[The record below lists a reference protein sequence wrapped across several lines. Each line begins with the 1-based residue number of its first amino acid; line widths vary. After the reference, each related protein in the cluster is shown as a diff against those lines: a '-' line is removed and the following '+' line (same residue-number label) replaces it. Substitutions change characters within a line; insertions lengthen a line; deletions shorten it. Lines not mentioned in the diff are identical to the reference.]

1 MMCRIPFQACWQ
13 PFNVTIPRN
22 IARKGAAM
30 SPKGLPKE
38 ANLLLC
44 SRLPLAGRAYTCH
57 TLSHNI
63 IYKHTFLHIYIY
75 IYIYIYILHICIIYL
90 YIHIIVN
97 IDTHIYI
104 YIYGRCVYIYNIIF
118 KYI

>member
-75 IYIYIYILHICIIYL
+75 ILHICIIYL

-104 YIYGRCVYIYNIIF
+104 YMVGVYIYNIIF